1 MLDVDPH
8 VTRHTRFEH
17 TVDRVTRAFVFLS
30 LYVQKV
36 RGTQGPETA
45 PHDLGSGQIARRHY
59 FRFSAA
65 GQGARL
71 FDEENTL
78 LAECGVAKSGEI

>member
-1 MLDVDPH
+1 MVRFHADALRYTTLDTLTLATLLVNTRGYTQFSAMQNAECWTWTPH

-36 RGTQGPETA
+36 PGNTGTRDRPA
-45 PHDLGSGQIARRHY
+45 
-59 FRFSAA
+59 
-65 GQGARL
+65 
-71 FDEENTL
+71 
-78 LAECGVAKSGEI
+78 

>member
-45 PHDLGSGQIARRHY
+45 PHDLAKLP
-59 FRFSAA
+59 A
-65 GQGARL
+65 GISL
-71 FDEENTL
+71 FGGRPGGT
-78 LAECGVAKSGEI
+78 SI